1 MEFVP
6 LPVIY
11 FLFCLGIT
19 YLGGWAIVAKRGK

>member
-1 MEFVP
+1 MEYVL

-19 YLGGWAIVAKRGK
+19 YLGGWVLVVTRGK